1 MRLRTTGAD
10 RIRIGGIVAFGRL
23 FAHFYFN
30 QQIENCVGHNG
41 YERLNLRWKK
51 AENMK
56 SNQLSKSFTKKKEE
70 KKNPT

>member
-56 SNQLSKSFTKKKEE
+56 SNQLSKSFT
-70 KKNPT
+70 